1 MQSAFRRSLKRLERE
16 KGSVGIFF
24 TDVGGVFLCGV
35 THPDPSHEEQTTAIG
50 ASSLKET
57 FARATLA

>member
-1 MQSAFRRSLKRLERE
+1 LKRLERE
-16 KGSVGIFF
+16 KGSVSIFF